1 VTNEEQGPVLI
12 CEICKG
18 PMVQELQDY
27 KVEWEGQELVVE
39 DVPLWVCEQ
48 CGYTVVEDDVIE
60 AVEDMLAH
68 MDTVLTDEE
77 E

>member
-1 VTNEEQGPVLI
+1 MSEQQQIVT
-12 CEICKG
+12 CEICRA

-27 KVEWEGQELVVE
+27 VAEWDGEEVVVE

-48 CGYTVVEDDVIE
+48 CGYTQVEDEVVE